1 LGSVLSCDTVNNI
14 NGEPPV
20 RKITLSALSMVL
32 FAATGPAFA
41 QDATGPKADD
51 EKINQLIIYGDDPC
65 PQSNGDEIVVCARLS
80 EGDRYRI
87 PKKLRDVENTPV
99 KEAWN
104 NRVLA
109 YEHVAASGTMSCSAV
124 GAGGFTGCGLKD
136 IDSAY
141 AEKSQDIGL
150 AFGRLIAEE
159 RNKRLAGIDAESELV
174 EERVLD
180 EERAAAAKKLQD
192 QGNNILS
199 EDSGDVIAE
208 ELPSP
213 N

>member
-1 LGSVLSCDTVNNI
+1 MRKMIIVSLS
-14 NGEPPV
+14 
-20 RKITLSALSMVL
+20 LLASA
-32 FAATGPAFA
+32 APAFA
-41 QDATGPKADD
+41 QGLAGPQPGD
-51 EKINQLIIYGDDPC
+51 EKINQLIIYGDDAC
-65 PQSNGDEIVVCARLS
+65 PQSNDDQIVVCARLA
-80 EGDRYRI
+80 EADRYRI
-87 PKKLRDVENTPV
+87 PKKLRDVENTPI
-99 KEAWN
+99 KEAWT

-109 YEHVAASGTMSCSAV
+109 YESVAASGTLSCSAI

-150 AFGRLIAEE
+150 AFGRLIAAE
-159 RNKRLAGIDAESELV
+159 RNKRLSGIDAESELV

-180 EERAAAAKKLQD
+180 EERAAAAAKLQE

-199 EDSGDVIAE
+199 EDSGDVITE

>member
-1 LGSVLSCDTVNNI
+1 
-14 NGEPPV
+14 V
-20 RKITLSALSMVL
+20 RKMIILSLSLLVS
-32 FAATGPAFA
+32 AAPAFA
-41 QDATGPKADD
+41 QGLTGPQPGD
-51 EKINQLIIYGDDPC
+51 EKINQLIIYGDDVC
-65 PQSNGDEIVVCARLS
+65 PQSNSDEIVVCARLA
-80 EGDRYRI
+80 EADRYRI

-99 KEAWN
+99 KEAWT

-109 YEHVAASGTMSCSAV
+109 YESVAASGTLSCSAI

-150 AFGRLIAEE
+150 AFGRLIAAE
-159 RNKRLAGIDAESELV
+159 RNKRLSGIDAESELV
-174 EERVLD
+174 EERVID
-180 EERAAAAKKLQD
+180 EERAAAAAKLQE

>member
-1 LGSVLSCDTVNNI
+1 M
-14 NGEPPV
+14 
-20 RKITLSALSMVL
+20 RKITLAALSAIL
-32 FAATGPAFA
+32 IASSAPAFA
-41 QDATGPKADD
+41 QSPSGPQAGD
-51 EKINQLIIYGDDPC
+51 EKINQLIIYGEDPC
-65 PQSNGDEIVVCARLS
+65 PQSNDDEIVVCARLA
-80 EGDRYRI
+80 EGERFRI
-87 PKKLRDVENTPV
+87 PKTLRDVENKPV
-99 KEAWN
+99 KEAWT

-109 YEHVAASGTMSCSAV
+109 YEHVAASGTMSCSAI

-150 AFGRLIAEE
+150 AFGRLIAAE
-159 RNKRLAGIDAESELV
+159 RNKRLSGIDAESELV

-180 EERAAAAKKLQD
+180 EERAAAAAKLQE

-199 EDSGDVIAE
+199 QDSGDVITE

>member
-1 LGSVLSCDTVNNI
+1 
-14 NGEPPV
+14 V
-20 RKITLSALSMVL
+20 RKMIILSLSL
-32 FAATGPAFA
+32 LASAAPAFA
-41 QDATGPKADD
+41 QGLTGPQPGD
-51 EKINQLIIYGDDPC
+51 EKINQLIIYGDDVC
-65 PQSNGDEIVVCARLS
+65 PQSNSDEIVVCARLA
-80 EGDRYRI
+80 EADRYRI

-99 KEAWN
+99 KEAWT

-109 YEHVAASGTMSCSAV
+109 YESVAASGTLSCSAI

-150 AFGRLIAEE
+150 AFGRLIAAE
-159 RNKRLAGIDAESELV
+159 RNKRLSGIDAESELV
-174 EERVLD
+174 EERVID
-180 EERAAAAKKLQD
+180 EERAAAAAKLQE

>member
-1 LGSVLSCDTVNNI
+1 MRKMIIVSLS
-14 NGEPPV
+14 
-20 RKITLSALSMVL
+20 LLASA
-32 FAATGPAFA
+32 APAFA
-41 QDATGPKADD
+41 QGLAGPQPGD
-51 EKINQLIIYGDDPC
+51 EKINQLIIYGDDAC
-65 PQSNGDEIVVCARLS
+65 PQSNDDQIVVCARLA
-80 EGDRYRI
+80 EADRYRI
-87 PKKLRDVENTPV
+87 PKKLRDVENTPI
-99 KEAWN
+99 KEAWT

-109 YEHVAASGTMSCSAV
+109 YESVAASGTLSCSAI

-150 AFGRLIAEE
+150 AFGRLIAAE
-159 RNKRLAGIDAESELV
+159 RNKRLSGIDAESELV

-180 EERAAAAKKLQD
+180 EERAAAAAKLQE

>member
-1 LGSVLSCDTVNNI
+1 LGSASSGDIADYI

-20 RKITLSALSMVL
+20 RKTILLPLSILALT
-32 FAATGPAFA
+32 AAVPAFA
-41 QDATGPKADD
+41 QDASEPQPGD

-80 EGDRYRI
+80 EADRYRI
-87 PKKLRDVENTPV
+87 PKKLRDVENKPV
-99 KEAWN
+99 KEAWT

-109 YEHVAASGTMSCSAV
+109 YEHIAATGTMSCSAV
-124 GAGGFTGCGLKD
+124 GAGGFTGCGLKN
-136 IDSAY
+136 IDAAY
-141 AEKSQDIGL
+141 AEKNQDIGL

-174 EERVLD
+174 EGRVLD
-180 EERAAAAKKLQD
+180 EERADAAKKLQD

-199 EDSGDVIAE
+199 EDSGDAIAE

>member
-1 LGSVLSCDTVNNI
+1 MRKMIVLS
-14 NGEPPV
+14 
-20 RKITLSALSMVL
+20 LSLLAS
-32 FAATGPAFA
+32 AAPAFA
-41 QDATGPKADD
+41 QGLAGPQPGD
-51 EKINQLIIYGDDPC
+51 EKINQLIIYGDDAC
-65 PQSNGDEIVVCARLS
+65 PQSDDDEIVVCARLA
-80 EGDRYRI
+80 EADRYRI
-87 PKKLRDVENTPV
+87 PKKLRDVENTPI

-109 YEHVAASGTMSCSAV
+109 YENVAASGTLSCSAI

-150 AFGRLIAEE
+150 AFGRLIAAE
-159 RNKRLAGIDAESELV
+159 RNKRLSGIDAESELV
-174 EERVLD
+174 EERVID
-180 EERAAAAKKLQD
+180 EERAAAAAKLQE

>member
-1 LGSVLSCDTVNNI
+1 MRKMIVLS
-14 NGEPPV
+14 
-20 RKITLSALSMVL
+20 LSL
-32 FAATGPAFA
+32 FASAAPAFA
-41 QDATGPKADD
+41 QGLAGPQPGD
-51 EKINQLIIYGDDPC
+51 EKINQLIIYGDDAC
-65 PQSNGDEIVVCARLS
+65 PQSNDDEIVVCARLA
-80 EGDRYRI
+80 EADRYRI
-87 PKKLRDVENTPV
+87 PKKLRDVENTPL

-109 YEHVAASGTMSCSAV
+109 YENVAASGTLSCSAI

-150 AFGRLIAEE
+150 AFGRLIAAE
-159 RNKRLAGIDAESELV
+159 RNKRLSGIDAESELV
-174 EERVLD
+174 EERVID
-180 EERAAAAKKLQD
+180 EERAAAAAKLQE

>member
-1 LGSVLSCDTVNNI
+1 MRKMIILSLSLLGSAA
-14 NGEPPV
+14 P
-20 RKITLSALSMVL
+20 ALAQGL
-32 FAATGPAFA
+32 AGP
-41 QDATGPKADD
+41 QPGD
-51 EKINQLIIYGDDPC
+51 EKINQLIIYGDDAC
-65 PQSNGDEIVVCARLS
+65 PQSNDDEIVVCARLA
-80 EGDRYRI
+80 EADRYRI
-87 PKKLRDVENTPV
+87 PKKLRDVENTPI

-109 YEHVAASGTMSCSAV
+109 YENVAASGTLSCSAI

-150 AFGRLIAEE
+150 AFGRLIAAE
-159 RNKRLAGIDAESELV
+159 RNKRLSGIDAESELV
-174 EERVLD
+174 EERVID
-180 EERAAAAKKLQD
+180 EERAAAAAKLQE

>member
-1 LGSVLSCDTVNNI
+1 
-14 NGEPPV
+14 V
-20 RKITLSALSMVL
+20 RKIILLPLSILALT
-32 FAATGPAFA
+32 AALPASA
-41 QDATGPKADD
+41 QDASEAQPGD

-80 EGDRYRI
+80 EADRYRI
-87 PKKLRDVENTPV
+87 PKKLRDVENKPV
-99 KEAWN
+99 KEAWT

-109 YEHVAASGTMSCSAV
+109 YEHIAATGTMSCSAV
-124 GAGGFTGCGLKD
+124 GAGGFTGCGLKN
-136 IDSAY
+136 IDAAY
-141 AEKSQDIGL
+141 AEKNQDIGL

-174 EERVLD
+174 EGRVLD

>member
-1 LGSVLSCDTVNNI
+1 MRKMIILSLSLLGS
-14 NGEPPV
+14 
-20 RKITLSALSMVL
+20 
-32 FAATGPAFA
+32 AAPAFA
-41 QDATGPKADD
+41 QGLAGPQPGD
-51 EKINQLIIYGDDPC
+51 EKINQLIIYGDDAC
-65 PQSNGDEIVVCARLS
+65 PQSNDDEIVVCARLA
-80 EGDRYRI
+80 EADRYRI
-87 PKKLRDVENTPV
+87 PKKLRDVENTPI

-109 YEHVAASGTMSCSAV
+109 YENVAASGTLSCSAI

-150 AFGRLIAEE
+150 AFGRLIAAE
-159 RNKRLAGIDAESELV
+159 RNKRLSGIDAESELV
-174 EERVLD
+174 EERVID
-180 EERAAAAKKLQD
+180 EERAAAAAKLQE

>member
-1 LGSVLSCDTVNNI
+1 MRKTILLSLSVLA
-14 NGEPPV
+14 
-20 RKITLSALSMVL
+20 LSA
-32 FAATGPAFA
+32 AGPAFA
-41 QDATGPKADD
+41 QDAPAASQPGD

-65 PQSNGDEIVVCARLS
+65 PQSTGDEIVVCARLS
-80 EGDRYRI
+80 EADRYRI
-87 PKKLRDVENTPV
+87 PKKLRDVENKPV
-99 KEAWN
+99 KEAWT

-109 YEHVAASGTMSCSAV
+109 YEHVAATGTMSCSPV
-124 GAGGFTGCGLKD
+124 GAGGFTGCGLRD

-174 EERVLD
+174 EGRVVD
-180 EERAAAAKKLQD
+180 EERAAAAKKLQE

-199 EDSGDVIAE
+199 EDSGNVIAE
-208 ELPSP
+208 ELPVP
-213 N
+213 K

>member
-1 LGSVLSCDTVNNI
+1 MRKMIVLS
-14 NGEPPV
+14 
-20 RKITLSALSMVL
+20 LSLLAS
-32 FAATGPAFA
+32 AAPAFA
-41 QDATGPKADD
+41 QGLAGPQPGD
-51 EKINQLIIYGDDPC
+51 EKINQLIIYGDDAC
-65 PQSNGDEIVVCARLS
+65 PQSNDDEIVVCARLA
-80 EGDRYRI
+80 EADRYRI
-87 PKKLRDVENTPV
+87 PKKLRDVENTPI

-109 YEHVAASGTMSCSAV
+109 YENVAASGTLSCSAI

-150 AFGRLIAEE
+150 AFGRLIAAE
-159 RNKRLAGIDAESELV
+159 RSKRLSGIDAESELV
-174 EERVLD
+174 EERVID
-180 EERAAAAKKLQD
+180 EERAAAAAKLQE

>member
-1 LGSVLSCDTVNNI
+1 LS
-14 NGEPPV
+14 
-20 RKITLSALSMVL
+20 LSLLAS
-32 FAATGPAFA
+32 AAPAFA
-41 QDATGPKADD
+41 QGLTGPQPGD
-51 EKINQLIIYGDDPC
+51 EKINQLIIYGDDVC
-65 PQSNGDEIVVCARLS
+65 PQSNSDEIVVCARLA
-80 EGDRYRI
+80 EADRYRI

-99 KEAWN
+99 KEAWT

-109 YEHVAASGTMSCSAV
+109 YESVAASGTLSCSAI

-150 AFGRLIAEE
+150 AFGRLIAAE
-159 RNKRLAGIDAESELV
+159 RNKRLSGIDAESELV
-174 EERVLD
+174 EERVID
-180 EERAAAAKKLQD
+180 EERAAAAAKLQE

>member
-1 LGSVLSCDTVNNI
+1 MI
-14 NGEPPV
+14 GEISV
-20 RKITLSALSMVL
+20 RKSYFLSLSLLASV
-32 FAATGPAFA
+32 AAGSAHAQTATGP
-41 QDATGPKADD
+41 QPGD

-65 PQSNGDEIVVCARLS
+65 PQSSGDEIVVCARLA
-80 EGDRYRI
+80 EADRFRI
-87 PKKLRDVENTPV
+87 PKKLRDVENKPV
-99 KEAWN
+99 KEAWT

-109 YEHVAASGTMSCSAV
+109 YEHVAATGTMSCSAI

-136 IDSAY
+136 IDAAY

-159 RNKRLAGIDAESELV
+159 RNKRLGGIDAEAQDV

-180 EERAAAAKKLQD
+180 EERAAAAAKLQE

-199 EDSGDVIAE
+199 EDSGDVIGEA
-208 ELPSP
+208 LPEP
-213 N
+213 K

>member
-1 LGSVLSCDTVNNI
+1 MRKMIILSLSLLGSAA
-14 NGEPPV
+14 P
-20 RKITLSALSMVL
+20 ALAQGL
-32 FAATGPAFA
+32 AGP
-41 QDATGPKADD
+41 QPGD
-51 EKINQLIIYGDDPC
+51 EKINQLIIYGDDAC
-65 PQSNGDEIVVCARLS
+65 PQSDDDEIVVCARLA
-80 EGDRYRI
+80 EADRYRI
-87 PKKLRDVENTPV
+87 PKKLRDVENTPI

-109 YEHVAASGTMSCSAV
+109 YENVAASGTLSCSAI

-150 AFGRLIAEE
+150 AFGRLIAAE
-159 RNKRLAGIDAESELV
+159 RNKRLSGIDAESELV
-174 EERVLD
+174 EERVID
-180 EERAAAAKKLQD
+180 EERAAAAAKLQE